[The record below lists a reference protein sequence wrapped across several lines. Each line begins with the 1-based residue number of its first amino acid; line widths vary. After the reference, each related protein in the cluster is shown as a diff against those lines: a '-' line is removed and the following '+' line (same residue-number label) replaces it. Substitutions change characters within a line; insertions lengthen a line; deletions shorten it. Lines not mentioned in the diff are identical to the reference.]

1 MTPSGP
7 AFASDDARRSVG
19 LAANLTL
26 RIAPRANASKKQI
39 AATGTSPA
47 SALRARR
54 GGGMIRTVAIAALC
68 VALAGCGFTPLYGGG
83 KLAPQLSSI
92 YVEEIPERNGFELR
106 TRLIEALNTDGV
118 IAGKRYRLKVSLS
131 ESSQGIA
138 LQNDATITR
147 YNNRMEAKYVLT
159 DAGGTV
165 VTQGVQSELSS
176 YNVVQS
182 PYATLAAEQDAGK
195 RAAQDMAE
203 RIRLELGVWF
213 RKNR

>member
-1 MTPSGP
+1 MMK
-7 AFASDDARRSVG
+7 
-19 LAANLTL
+19 
-26 RIAPRANASKKQI
+26 IA
-39 AATGTSPA
+39 T
-47 SALRARR
+47 
-54 GGGMIRTVAIAALC
+54 IAALC

-83 KLAPQLSSI
+83 KLSPQLSSI

-106 TRLIEALNTDGV
+106 TRLIEVLNTDGLM
-118 IAGKRYRLKVSLS
+118 AGKRYRLKVSLS

-147 YNNRMEAKYVLT
+147 YNNRMEARYVLT

-165 VTQGVQSELSS
+165 VTQGTQSELSS

-182 PYATLAAEQDAGK
+182 PYATLSAEQDAGK

>member
-1 MTPSGP
+1 
-7 AFASDDARRSVG
+7 
-19 LAANLTL
+19 
-26 RIAPRANASKKQI
+26 
-39 AATGTSPA
+39 
-47 SALRARR
+47 
-54 GGGMIRTVAIAALC
+54 MIRTVTIAALC

-83 KLAPQLSSI
+83 NLAPQLSTI

-106 TRLIEALNTDGV
+106 TRLIEVLNTDGLM
-118 IAGKRYRLKVSLS
+118 AGKRYRLKVSLS

-147 YNNRMEAKYVLT
+147 YNNRLEAKYVLT
-159 DAGGTV
+159 DAGGAM
-165 VTQGVQSELSS
+165 VTHGVQSVLSS
-176 YNVVQS
+176 YYVVQS
-182 PYATLAAEQDAGK
+182 PYATLAGEQDSGK

>member
-1 MTPSGP
+1 
-7 AFASDDARRSVG
+7 
-19 LAANLTL
+19 
-26 RIAPRANASKKQI
+26 
-39 AATGTSPA
+39 
-47 SALRARR
+47 
-54 GGGMIRTVAIAALC
+54 MIRTVAIAALC

-118 IAGKRYRLKVSLS
+118 MAGKRYRLKVSLS

-203 RIRLELGVWF
+203 RIRLELGFWF